1 MSYTLLGTV
10 FGQDLTMTGTY
21 PVLSYDLVFDAISNA
36 ASSVIINKVSGI
48 HEGDYI
54 ALKANNEADVLYYG
68 QIITVDTDTTS
79 GLMTLSTNYIWNVLN
94 SQILIS
100 NHGGNSYEAHIK
112 AMISEYSTAIS
123 GVLRDIT
130 IATNTP
136 YQVTSS
142 NGTQTTN
149 FIDYLIRGFK
159 LHNTVLSINGIG
171 QGLLASGKPFFW
183 PKISIKQVTS
193 TMNFNSDN
201 WAFNDWTVTDSRL
214 LRGYA
219 NELWIV
225 DKTTAD
231 MENPTI
237 MAKYWLQNDGV
248 VVNQLN
254 SNVYQPTQVA
264 IYMYDK
270 TATDNPDNDS
280 IGRANLGGNVYNH
293 NIQFSINLQNNFISL
308 DKIKLGLQSNIYYQ
322 GRQYKSVL
330 TRYELSS
337 DSAQIR
343 MTFGN
348 LRFGKNDLI
357 SDNTN

>member
-1 MSYTLLGTV
+1 MSYSLLATV

-21 PVLSYDLVFDAISNA
+21 PALTYDLFFDALSNA
-36 ASSVIINKVSGI
+36 TSTVVIGQVSGI

-54 ALKANNEADVLYYG
+54 ALKANNEAGVLYYG
-68 QIITVDTDTTS
+68 QIITIDTDTTS
-79 GLMTLSTNYIWNVLN
+79 GLMTLSINYIWNVLN
-94 SQILIS
+94 SQILVTNRS
-100 NHGGNSYEAHIK
+100 GESYEAHIN
-112 AMISEYSTAIS
+112 ALINRYSTATS

-130 IATNTP
+130 VASNTP

-142 NGTQTTN
+142 NGAQSTN

-159 LHNTVLSINGIG
+159 LHNTVLSVDGIG
-171 QGLLASGKPFFW
+171 QGQLNGKPFFW
-183 PKISIKQVTS
+183 PKISIKQVTD

-201 WAFNDWTVTDSRL
+201 WAFNNWTVTDSRL

-219 NELWIV
+219 NELWLI
-225 DKTTAD
+225 DKDTSD

-254 SNVYQPTQVA
+254 NNVYQPTQVA
-264 IYMYDK
+264 IYLYDK

-280 IGRANLGGNVYNH
+280 IGRANLGGNSYNH
-293 NIQFSINLQNNFISL
+293 NIQFSVSLDNNFIRL
-308 DKIKLGLQSNIYYQ
+308 DQIKLGLQSTIFYQ

-330 TRYELSS
+330 TSYEIAS
-337 DSAQIR
+337 DSAQVR
-343 MTFGN
+343 LTFGN

-357 SDNTN
+357 SDTSN